1 MAGYLLI
8 DGEAHDVALVPAG
21 EGYRRLGGVSPALP
35 AIRDGDRIWV
45 HAGGR
50 AHQLHWRDAASFHQ
64 AQSEDGGE
72 DIARAPMPGA
82 VVAVSVAPGDIV
94 AAGQAMMVIESMK
107 LESVIA
113 APRAGVVA
121 AVHVAVGATF
131 DRDAIL
137 VTLEA

>member
-1 MAGYLLI
+1 MTGYLLI
-8 DGEAHDVALVPAG
+8 EGEAHDVALVASD
-21 EGYRRLGGVSPALP
+21 EGYRRIGGAAPALP
-35 AIRDGDRIWV
+35 AVRDGDRIWI

-50 AHQLHWRDAASFHQ
+50 AHLLHWRDAAAFHQ

-72 DIARAPMPGA
+72 DVARAPMPGA
-82 VVAVSVAPGDIV
+82 VVAVSVAAGDPV

-113 APRAGVVA
+113 APREGVVA

-131 DRDAIL
+131 ERDTIL